1 MVDRRRIGAVLA
13 VILVTVI
20 GAVVLW
26 RYQNQTDQKT
36 ETVSPQAPSPLP
48 EPSQAVSGPIHSSPP
63 PAPQPPVAAVPS
75 PPVAPAGLPPVPS
88 QDMPSAESAPQPAL
102 PPAPSQDMPSA
113 ESAPQPQ
120 PDVPPPRPDMEKAP
134 VNIVVQEP
142 DMISLPGGK
151 FMMGSNNE
159 STERPIHA
167 VTVRPFSISKYPV
180 TVRQWKQ
187 CVAANVCPDVASN
200 ETGPT
205 SDNMPVSNV
214 HWNDAKRFTDWLSDE
229 TKKPYRL
236 PSESEWEYAVRGGTQ
251 TEFWWGNS
259 FVGNMGY
266 CRECGAPNYDL
277 RRPVSIGSFKPNPFG
292 LYDMTGEVAEW
303 VADCWHRDYEGAP
316 NDGAAWDK
324 GGAYCPEHVLRGA
337 SWTNNATYL
346 RSAIRD
352 KYDTDVRYVTHGF
365 RVAR

>member
-75 PPVAPAGLPPVPS
+75 PPVAPAGLPPAPS

-120 PDVPPPRPDMEKAP
+120 PDVPPPRPEMKKAP

-151 FMMGSNNE
+151 FMMGSNND

-167 VTVRPFSISKYPV
+167 VTVRPFSIGKYPV
-180 TVRQWKQ
+180 TVGQWKQ

-205 SDNMPVSNV
+205 SDNMPVGNV
-214 HWNDAKRFTDWLSDE
+214 HLNDA
-229 TKKPYRL
+229 
-236 PSESEWEYAVRGGTQ
+236 
-251 TEFWWGNS
+251 
-259 FVGNMGY
+259 
-266 CRECGAPNYDL
+266 
-277 RRPVSIGSFKPNPFG
+277 
-292 LYDMTGEVAEW
+292 
-303 VADCWHRDYEGAP
+303 
-316 NDGAAWDK
+316 
-324 GGAYCPEHVLRGA
+324 
-337 SWTNNATYL
+337 
-346 RSAIRD
+346 
-352 KYDTDVRYVTHGF
+352 
-365 RVAR
+365 